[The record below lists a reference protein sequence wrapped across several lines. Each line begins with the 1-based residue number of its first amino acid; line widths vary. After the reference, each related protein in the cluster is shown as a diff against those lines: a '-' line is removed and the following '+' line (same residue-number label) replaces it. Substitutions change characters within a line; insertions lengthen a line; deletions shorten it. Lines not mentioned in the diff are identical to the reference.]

1 MNSSGIKRGLA
12 VSAIS
17 ALAVAGIPALASP
30 ASAAPGDV
38 IQVASAGPAR
48 NGATAATEGAVVVL
62 RTSGVVAADLKLIA
76 NDLSGVANQS
86 QNNGNQTL
94 AIVGTRTTVLNGAT
108 GDSNPNDGLDEITL
122 RITATTPVGGT
133 AAFTVFED
141 EDTDNAVDGG
151 EARSQVSIQ
160 TGGVPTSLEV
170 TPGSQTAPAGT
181 PSSPYSVTVRD
192 AAGRATQLL
201 TAETIELTSTPGGVT
216 FYRPVA
222 GAAPVVDSTITSEE
236 ARTGTA
242 TFLASAASGQF
253 LINLDGPGSA
263 ESTATLDVVTAA
275 TGIAAAEFDVVTEAD
290 SYAGFGDRGDAVST
304 PAAVDVRVDQ
314 TAVRIDIRSSAP
326 VADARKGATVLLNL
340 TGTGITFGG
349 RPAGTVSTVLDQN
362 GVGSL
367 TITPDAGTIQ
377 VGDSIRVQGS
387 GIDTTL
393 TFARA
398 RLTSS
403 APEAQ
408 TYVAK
413 AGGSVDIT
421 VTARDQFNLPIAGA
435 AISAQRAGA
444 NNDAQPTARKVTDA
458 NGKATFTFTDARTT
472 PVANTQD
479 MVTFRA
485 YTDAF
490 VPETDPSIN
499 SSATIRYTAEGLGQD
514 FTLSLD
520 SVSANGVAYNPAD
533 TVIVPLTDG
542 VVSTGNNGTNP
553 IGDEV
558 LALGV
563 LGGDAGAPA
572 TVTVDNGGVL
582 LREGEVLLPQGS
594 ASESIVLPASAL
606 NSIRVAGTKSGLT
619 TVTVTSGGRTKTAQ
633 FTVGSSSAA
642 AARNVSV
649 SGPGEVPAKTQQITF
664 TAVVT
669 DAFGNG
675 VAGVPANALNVQVSG
690 PGELQDSD
698 AVTNAQGQLNL
709 NVRTDDNAV
718 GAITIRVQGYPS
730 YGQFGAAANQENSG
744 SPAGGAQ
751 GLPVSSDEAE
761 ATTTVLPGDTTP
773 GDDPVRIKI
782 NAGIDG
788 VSQGKYDV
796 ITVTARRAGADAN
809 VRLFRVKDGVA
820 KRVKQK
826 VLGEDGVAK
835 FKRADLNGNKST
847 RYYAIVGKTIVNF
860 ADTTK
865 NIWVK

>member
-17 ALAVAGIPALASP
+17 ALAVAGIPALATS

-38 IQVASAGPAR
+38 ITVGSTGPAR
-48 NGATAATEGAVVVL
+48 NAGAEGAVVVL
-62 RTSGVVAADLKLIA
+62 NTRGIDPADLDVIGA
-76 NDLSGVANQS
+76 NLTDSEDNANQDV
-86 QNNGNQTL
+86 
-94 AIVGTRTTVLNGAT
+94 AIVGTPTIVTTGAP
-108 GDSNPNDGLDEITL
+108 GDTTPNDGLDQITV
-122 RITATTPVGGT
+122 RVAVTTPAAGAT
-133 AAFTVFED
+133 ANFAIFED
-141 EDTDNAVDGG
+141 EDGAGAVDAT
-151 EARSQVSIQ
+151 EARAQVSIQ
-160 TGGVPTSLEV
+160 TAGAPTSLEV

-181 PSSPYSVTVRD
+181 PSAPYSVTVRD
-192 AAGRATQLL
+192 AAGRATQLA
-201 TAETIELTSTPGGVT
+201 TGETIDLTSTPGGVT

-222 GAAPVVDSTITSEE
+222 GGAPVVDASITAEE

-242 TFLASAASGQF
+242 SFLASAASGQF
-253 LINLDGPGSA
+253 LINLNGPGSA
-263 ESTATLDVVTAA
+263 DSTATLDVVTAA
-275 TGIAAAEFDVVTEAD
+275 AGITPAEFDVVSEAD

-304 PAAVDVRVDQ
+304 PNAVDVRVDQ
-314 TAVRIDIRSSAP
+314 TSVRIDIRSAVP
-326 VADARKGATVLLNL
+326 VSDARKGATVLLNL
-340 TGTGITFGG
+340 TGTGVTFGG

-377 VGDSIRVQGS
+377 VGDTIRVQGS

-398 RLTSS
+398 ALTSA

-444 NNDAQPTARKVTDA
+444 NNDAQPTPRKVTDA

-479 MVTFRA
+479 TVTFRA
-485 YTDAF
+485 YADAF
-490 VPETDPSIN
+490 VPETAPSIN
-499 SSATIRYTAEGLGQD
+499 STATIRYTAEGLGQD

-520 SVSANGVAYNPAD
+520 GVSANGTAYNPAN

-542 VVSTGNNGTNP
+542 VVDTGDGGASP
-553 IGDEV
+553 AGDEV

-572 TVTVDNGGVL
+572 TVTVDNGGIL
-582 LREGEVLLPQGS
+582 LRQGETTLPQGS

-633 FTVGSSSAA
+633 FTVAA
-642 AARNVSV
+642 QNNPNAARNVSV
-649 SGPGEVPAKTQQITF
+649 SGPAEVPAGTQQITY

-675 VAGVPANALNVQVSG
+675 VAGVPIEGLNVQVSG
-690 PGELQDSD
+690 PGELQDSE
-698 AVTNAQGQLNL
+698 AVTDAQGQINL
-709 NVRTDDNAV
+709 NVRTDDNAQ
-718 GAITIRVQGYPS
+718 GAITIDVQGRP
-730 YGQFGAAANQENSG
+730 GAAQFGAAANQLTST
-744 SPAGGAQ
+744 STAGGAQ
-751 GLPVSSDEAE
+751 GLPASSDRAS
-761 ATTTVLPGDTTP
+761 ATTTVLAPTDTGT
-773 GDDPVRIKI
+773 GGGVKI
-782 NAGIDG
+782 NPGIDG
-788 VSQGKYDV
+788 ESKGKYDFV
-796 ITVTARRAGADAN
+796 TITVARAGADAT
-809 VRLFRVKDGVA
+809 VKLFRVKNGVA

-826 VLGEDGVAK
+826 VLGADGVAR
-835 FKRADLNGNKST
+835 FKRADLNGSKAT
-847 RYYAIVGKTIVNF
+847 RYYAVVGKTVANQKGKTRTIG
-860 ADTTK
+860 
-865 NIWVK
+865 VK